1 MEVQINIIFLHFPF
15 PVIIPPMSHNEA
27 IEFENAIN
35 SGAPLQSE
43 VVARWQR
50 RIQDKSKRQGTIVYW
65 FSLFLNNRQDRI

>member
-1 MEVQINIIFLHFPF
+1 MHFLFCVIIF
-15 PVIIPPMSHNEA
+15 PMSHNGA

-50 RIQDKSKRQGTIVYW
+50 KIQDKSERQGTIVYW
-65 FSLFLNNRQDRI
+65 FSLFLNNRQDLISECMIK